1 MKSRERSEE
10 SLNGA
15 AQPISAETHR
25 QLVQDLARLHDSR
38 GLLVERL
45 ERVVVALALTLD
57 AETAAAERL
66 AQVQELAGARRIGV
80 RSSAAWSVLAQRY
93 RDVIRALEAI
103 NDEVALNDGGGV
115 R

>member
-1 MKSRERSEE
+1 MKSFENHHGP
-10 SLNGA
+10 LDDDIL
-15 AQPISAETHR
+15 PLTHETHR

-57 AETAAAERL
+57 AETAATERL
-66 AQVQELAGARRIGV
+66 ARVQDVAGARRIGV
-80 RSSAAWSVLAQRY
+80 RSSTEWSLLAQRY
-93 RDVIRALEAI
+93 RDVIRSLETI
-103 NDEVALNDGGGV
+103 NDELSVDRGGEV

>member
-1 MKSRERSEE
+1 MSSHQSRDASP
-10 SLNGA
+10 NGN
-15 AQPISAETHR
+15 AQPVTAETHR

-66 AQVQELAGARRIGV
+66 AEVQELAGARRIGV
-80 RSSAAWSVLAQRY
+80 RAPAAWSGLAQRY
-93 RDVIRALEAI
+93 RDGIRAVEAI
-103 NDEVALNDGGGV
+103 NDEVGLNNGGGG
-115 R
+115 